1 MKTKILLIGLIIF
14 LVNVISVNAKETIK
28 VCSPN
33 DIWRGVNYF
42 VFPEDGGKPYGS
54 HVGTLLS
61 LTNSLNLE
69 IEFVQVKGGK
79 EEGFLK
85 NCFDKMRSGE
95 IDLMTYIFDN
105 HTPLYKGKK
114 SDYMILIP
122 YLECP
127 ESWKC
132 KGNNHFNFGI
142 SKKSKFASRV
152 DEFKS
157 ALLSDDDY
165 RVIEK
170 TKFTSAD
177 QHDWVDSDN
186 HLVDRNELINH
197 TDQYISQL
205 LTATFDEYVKRNQE
219 KNKIREIVREFD
231 SVESDWGMV

>member
-95 IDLMTYIFDN
+95 IDLMNNIFDN

-114 SDYMILIP
+114 TDYMILIP
-122 YLECP
+122 YMKCP

-132 KGNNHFNFGI
+132 KGNNHINFGI

-165 RVIEK
+165 RVIQK

-177 QHDWVDSDN
+177 QHDWGG
-186 HLVDRNELINH
+186 
-197 TDQYISQL
+197 
-205 LTATFDEYVKRNQE
+205 
-219 KNKIREIVREFD
+219 KN
-231 SVESDWGMV
+231 

>member
-28 VCSPN
+28 VCSPY

-95 IDLMTYIFDN
+95 IDLMNNIYDISQGENF
-105 HTPLYKGKK
+105 LEG
-114 SDYMILIP
+114 DYMILIP

-157 ALLSDDDY
+157 ALLSEDDY

-177 QHDWVDSDN
+177 QHDWGG
-186 HLVDRNELINH
+186 
-197 TDQYISQL
+197 
-205 LTATFDEYVKRNQE
+205 
-219 KNKIREIVREFD
+219 KN
-231 SVESDWGMV
+231 

>member
-95 IDLMTYIFDN
+95 IDLMNNIFD
-105 HTPLYKGKK
+105 
-114 SDYMILIP
+114 
-122 YLECP
+122 
-127 ESWKC
+127 
-132 KGNNHFNFGI
+132 I
-142 SKKSKFASRV
+142 SYSS
-152 DEFKS
+152 
-157 ALLSDDDY
+157 
-165 RVIEK
+165 I
-170 TKFTSAD
+170 
-177 QHDWVDSDN
+177 
-186 HLVDRNELINH
+186 
-197 TDQYISQL
+197 
-205 LTATFDEYVKRNQE
+205 
-219 KNKIREIVREFD
+219 
-231 SVESDWGMV
+231 

>member
-177 QHDWVDSDN
+177 QHHWGG
-186 HLVDRNELINH
+186 
-197 TDQYISQL
+197 
-205 LTATFDEYVKRNQE
+205 
-219 KNKIREIVREFD
+219 KN
-231 SVESDWGMV
+231 

>member
-28 VCSPN
+28 TCSPN

-42 VFPEDGGKPYGS
+42 IFPRDGGKPYGS

-95 IDLMTYIFDN
+95 IDLMNNIFD
-105 HTPLYKGKK
+105 KGKK
-114 SDYMILIP
+114 RDYMIMIP

-127 ESWKC
+127 VDWKC

-165 RVIEK
+165 RVIQK

-177 QHDWVDSDN
+177 QHDWGS
-186 HLVDRNELINH
+186 
-197 TDQYISQL
+197 
-205 LTATFDEYVKRNQE
+205 
-219 KNKIREIVREFD
+219 
-231 SVESDWGMV
+231 

>member
-95 IDLMTYIFDN
+95 IDLMNNIYDISQGENF
-105 HTPLYKGKK
+105 LEG
-114 SDYMILIP
+114 DYMILIP
-122 YLECP
+122 YMKCP

-132 KGNNHFNFGI
+132 KGNNHINFGI

-157 ALLSDDDY
+157 ALLSEDDY

-177 QHDWVDSDN
+177 QHDWGG
-186 HLVDRNELINH
+186 
-197 TDQYISQL
+197 
-205 LTATFDEYVKRNQE
+205 
-219 KNKIREIVREFD
+219 KN
-231 SVESDWGMV
+231 